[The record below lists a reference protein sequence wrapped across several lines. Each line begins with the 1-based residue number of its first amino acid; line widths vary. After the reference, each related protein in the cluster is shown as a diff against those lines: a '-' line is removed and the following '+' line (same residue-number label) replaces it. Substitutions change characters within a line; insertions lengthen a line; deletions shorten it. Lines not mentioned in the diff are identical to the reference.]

1 MADCP
6 VCRESLIYGVLIVE
20 SIKLPLGHSLNTYV
34 ICDTCDG
41 SGKLPQEAPT
51 RVELFHMAGG
61 KAE

>member
-1 MADCP
+1 MC
-6 VCRESLIYGVLIVE
+6 GVLLVK